1 MGLANISWWLNY
13 LRLQDPVL
21 GAHRCSQ
28 LLLNRKNASYATP
41 IPSCQHPVRC
51 SQPQSGR
58 PRHLLLFLGRAGKV
72 MSTWWYC
79 LHSGTPSWAQP
90 LDYLTINC
98 ASHFS
103 LLKIILP
110 CTPSSLSAWSCSQET
125 MHGLSS
131 LKKYPSWIIRRL
143 GQLQIRHQGYVFW
156 ILLNTISETPVPTY
170 ILGSAL
176 FLGLESAVSPA

>member
-1 MGLANISWWLNY
+1 MIKLLKTPGSSAWGTQVLATALEQKERIIHHS
-13 LRLQDPVL
+13 
-21 GAHRCSQ
+21 HSQ
-28 LLLNRKNASYATP
+28 VPAP
-41 IPSCQHPVRC
+41 CQMLPT
-51 SQPQSGR
+51 SESGR
-58 PRHLLLFLGRAGKV
+58 PRHLLLFLGRADKV
-72 MSTWWYC
+72 ISTWWYC
-79 LHSGTPSWAQP
+79 LHSRTPSWAQP

-110 CTPSSLSAWSCSQET
+110 CTPSSLSAWSRSQET

-170 ILGSAL
+170 IWGSAL
-176 FLGLESAVSPA
+176 FLGLASAVFPA